1 MGPRGFSWQRASS
14 TARMQ
19 GSPQPQSW
27 RRISAR
33 LRTFWQPWLAADAVF
48 PAQTCANPRQ
58 RQAPLSWSV
67 HPSGHA
73 ASLSAQ
79 SIQLWPWLADV
90 LLAASLWVAS
100 WQPNVA
106 PLPDSVILPGRCSS
120 SLLHRD
126 TCSPASCGRTPCFET
141 SPPPSDRFG
150 IGWWTQKLLGTDTPR
165 QCDCTSF
172 ISLEKQ
178 ASRAGA
184 CQ

>member
-1 MGPRGFSWQRASS
+1 MRRNKALLSWSHPGQGGMRCVVGPRGFSWQRASS

-19 GSPQPQSW
+19 RSPQPQSW

-73 ASLSAQ
+73 ASLSTQ
-79 SIQLWPWLADV
+79 SIQLWPWLADL

-141 SPPPSDRFG
+141 SPRHQ
-150 IGWWTQKLLGTDTPR
+150 IG
-165 QCDCTSF
+165 
-172 ISLEKQ
+172 LEL
-178 ASRAGA
+178 AGGLRSY
-184 CQ
+184 